1 MVKRKLG
8 ISEEVPG
15 GVFSGQARVNTET
28 EKLSE
33 LSETSLVWLE
43 GQVDKK
49 IEGDREMRS
58 GWQRPWGLGRC
69 GKFLDEARWP

>member
-1 MVKRKLG
+1 
-8 ISEEVPG
+8 VPRH
-15 GVFSGQARVNTET
+15 RVNTEI
-28 EKLSE
+28 EK

-49 IEGDREMRS
+49 VEGESRSRKEMRS

-69 GKFLDEARWP
+69 GKFLDKARWP